1 MAQKHKISIPIIVE
15 GKYDKNTLSQLFD
28 ATVITLGGFSVF
40 NSKEKQALIRR
51 ISENG
56 IILLTDP
63 DGGGKQIRSFIN
75 GILPKDKIFNVYIP
89 RIAGKERRKDKR
101 SKEGVLGV
109 EGMDRETLEN
119 TLSPFFDNGE
129 RVEKNMHKD
138 RGLITKVDF
147 FLDRLTG
154 CENATARR
162 AALASAFRLPEDMT
176 AKALLEAL
184 NIVTDREGYS
194 EAIKALDYVD

>member
-119 TLSPFFDNGE
+119 ILSPFFDNGE

-176 AKALLEAL
+176 ANALLEAL